1 MKASARPCVA
11 LLGGS
16 FDPPHAGHIALAR
29 YFATLLAPDALRIV
43 PAGHPWQKQDLQTPA
58 AHRVAMARLA
68 FKGLPVPVVV
78 DEQEVLRTG
87 PTYTIDTLR
96 AVRGELGA
104 QASIAFLI
112 GADQLEKLHTW
123 KNWRQLFDYAHVCA
137 ASRPRFAFDAA
148 HLPPEVAR
156 ECARRAASAEQIR
169 NSPHGLMFLAGGLQV
184 DLSATG
190 IRTLLKNGEPAAGM
204 LPAAV
209 LDYAKRHHLYED

>member
-1 MKASARPCVA
+1 
-11 LLGGS
+11 
-16 FDPPHAGHIALAR
+16 
-29 YFATLLAPDALRIV
+29 
-43 PAGHPWQKQDLQTPA
+43 
-58 AHRVAMARLA
+58 
-68 FKGLPVPVVV
+68 
-78 DEQEVLRTG
+78 
-87 PTYTIDTLR
+87 
-96 AVRGELGA
+96 
-104 QASIAFLI
+104 
-112 GADQLEKLHTW
+112 TW

-137 ASRPRFAFDAA
+137 ASRPGFAFDAA

-190 IRTLLKNGEPAAGM
+190 IRTRLKNGEPAAGM